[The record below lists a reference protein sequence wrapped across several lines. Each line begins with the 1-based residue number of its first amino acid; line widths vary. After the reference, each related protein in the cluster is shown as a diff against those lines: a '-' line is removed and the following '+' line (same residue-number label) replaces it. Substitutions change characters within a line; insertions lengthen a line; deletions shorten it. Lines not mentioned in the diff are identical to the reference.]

1 MNVKIA
7 RKLDSGIVEVNITD
21 EEVGVVAPLEVFV
34 SELANAVGNPAT
46 VMTRGSLLSKLE
58 EASKKVQQKMK
69 DQVTPYAHLVKK

>member
-46 VMTRGSLLSKLE
+46 IMSRGSLLSKLE

>member
-7 RKLDSGIVEVNITD
+7 RKLDSGIVEVSITD

-34 SELANAVGNPAT
+34 SELANAVGNPT
-46 VMTRGSLLSKLE
+46 TIMTRGSLLSKLE

>member
-46 VMTRGSLLSKLE
+46 LMTRGSLLSKLE

-69 DQVTPYAHLVKK
+69 DQITPYAHLVKK

>member
-34 SELANAVGNPAT
+34 SELATAVGNPAT

>member
-46 VMTRGSLLSKLE
+46 IMTRGSLLSKLE

>member
-34 SELANAVGNPAT
+34 SELANAVGNPQP
-46 VMTRGSLLSKLE
+46 S
-58 EASKKVQQKMK
+58 
-69 DQVTPYAHLVKK
+69 

>member
-46 VMTRGSLLSKLE
+46 LMTRGSLLSKLE

>member
-34 SELANAVGNPAT
+34 SELANAVGNPST
-46 VMTRGSLLSKLE
+46 IMTRGSLLSKLE

>member
-7 RKLDSGIVEVNITD
+7 RKLDSGIVEVSITD

-46 VMTRGSLLSKLE
+46 LMTRGSLLSKLE

>member
-46 VMTRGSLLSKLE
+46 LMTRGSLLSKLE

-69 DQVTPYAHLVKK
+69 DQVPPYAHLVKK

>member
-34 SELANAVGNPAT
+34 SELANAVGNPT
-46 VMTRGSLLSKLE
+46 TIMTRGSLLSKLE

>member
-7 RKLDSGIVEVNITD
+7 RKLDSGIVAVSITD

>member
-46 VMTRGSLLSKLE
+46 LMTRGSLLSKLE
-58 EASKKVQQKMK
+58 EASKKVQPKIS
-69 DQVTPYAHLVKK
+69 